1 MSEYLTT
8 VQERK
13 LVAKFR
19 QHVIALAPGSRVEWR
34 EMDAWAK
41 ANFPVSVWVIT
52 DNAMIP
58 IEDYE
63 QRDDVPWSDLCIECM
78 GVCEKLE
85 LEGWLV
91 FQKPGPYPGAPEHHP
106 RGCPD
111 YYYRTDK
118 TESEPWE

>member
-1 MSEYLTT
+1 MSEYLTA

-19 QHVIALAPGSRVEWR
+19 QHVIALPPGSRVEWR

-41 ANFPVSVWVIT
+41 SNFPESVWVII

-78 GVCEKLE
+78 VVCEKLE
-85 LEGWLV
+85 LEGYLA

-106 RGCPD
+106 RGWPD

>member
-1 MSEYLTT
+1 MSEYLTA

-19 QHVIALAPGSRVEWR
+19 QHVIALPPGSRVEWR

-41 ANFPVSVWVIT
+41 SNFPVSVWVII

-78 GVCEKLE
+78 VVCEKLE
-85 LEGWLV
+85 LEGYLA
-91 FQKPGPYPGAPEHHP
+91 FQKPGPYPGAQEHHP
-106 RGCPD
+106 RGWPD

-118 TESEPWE
+118 TELEPWE